1 VRIGIDA
8 TWAARAGTGTSTYTI
23 GLVEAL
29 VRQFSHDYVLYF
41 QSGDQRTNPLYEM
54 RHQVNEYRVTPAMPQ
69 LARNIPGLS
78 VTAAR
83 DKLDVFH
90 SPTYFLPLWS
100 GRKVATFHDAN
111 MFSEWRT
118 WWRKGMKLSWL
129 SLALQSLLSSRTAG
143 IVMTD
148 SYASKDALSRIMRVP
163 DNKLAVAYPGVPDFF
178 FALPTVQELEAAQ
191 KLVESANFLLYVG
204 VLSPQKNIEG
214 IVRAF
219 ALGRRG
225 DQTLVLVGREDGAY
239 YREVIVPL
247 CRNLGVM
254 AYVRVT
260 GLVSNVVLRAL
271 YHQAQVFV
279 FPSFA
284 EGFGLP
290 PLEAMAC
297 GTPVVAAPRSSLPE
311 VLGSA
316 AMYADPNDSESIAG
330 TVSSVLNDEALRRTL
345 VLRGTERARSYTW
358 SHTARAVNRIH
369 ESFA

>member
-1 VRIGIDA
+1 MRIGIDA

-29 VRQFSHDYVLYF
+29 VRQFPEDYILYF
-41 QSGDQRTNPLYEM
+41 QRGDQRINPLYEI
-54 RHQVNEYRVTPAMPQ
+54 RDRVAEYRVTPAMPQ
-69 LARNIPGLS
+69 LVRNIPGLT
-78 VTAAR
+78 VAAAR
-83 DKLDVFH
+83 DKLDIFH

-111 MFSEWRT
+111 MFCEWRT

-129 SLALQSLLSSRTAG
+129 SLTLQSLLSSRTAG
-143 IVMTD
+143 TIITD
-148 SYASKDALSRIMRVP
+148 SYTSRDAVSRIMRLP
-163 DNKLAVAYPGVPDFF
+163 TEKLVVAYPGVPDLF
-178 FALPTVQELEAAQ
+178 FAEPTVQELNAAQ

-219 ALGRRG
+219 SLGRQG
-225 DQTLVLVGREDGAY
+225 DQKLVLVGREDGAY
-239 YREVIVPL
+239 YQETIVPL
-247 CRNLGVM
+247 CRNLGVK
-254 AYVRVT
+254 AHVRVT

-271 YHQAQVFV
+271 YHQARAFV

-297 GTPVVAAPRSSLPE
+297 GTPVVSASRTSLPE

-316 AMYADPNDSESIAG
+316 AMYADPNDPESIAG
-330 TVSSVLNDEALRRTL
+330 AISSILNDEALRGVL
-345 VLRGTERARSYTW
+345 VRRGTERARTYTW